1 MKKRHGFTLIELL
14 VVIAIISVL
23 IGLLVPAVQ
32 KVREAANRASC
43 QNNLKQIGLALH
55 LYVDINKVFPNSS
68 TNAGNFYA
76 TTPSHGWVTYIL
88 PYVEQNTLYTKYNF
102 SVDWFDP
109 INEPVISA
117 QIPILNCPSTPNPNR
132 VVTGTSTT
140 SVGSASGGG
149 ITVNWTAG
157 SWDYINTGSLYSV
170 LFMTPSPIITP
181 SGWNTTTQN
190 WTGTQGIIDVSAP
203 RPTSVTDGLSNTL
216 MVSENAGLPN
226 NYQMGKLVN
235 PPNFTWPSIANAQAA
250 WASDSKSWSLDGF
263 DTSLL
268 KSNNCYPG
276 YGTICSGTCALNCT
290 NDMELYSFHTGG
302 VNGAFGDGS
311 VRFLSNSCSL
321 LVISALITYAGG
333 EVLPAAD
340 Y

>member
-1 MKKRHGFTLIELL
+1 
-14 VVIAIISVL
+14 
-23 IGLLVPAVQ
+23 
-32 KVREAANRASC
+32 
-43 QNNLKQIGLALH
+43 
-55 LYVDINKVFPNSS
+55 
-68 TNAGNFYA
+68 
-76 TTPSHGWVTYIL
+76 
-88 PYVEQNTLYTKYNF
+88 
-102 SVDWFDP
+102 
-109 INEPVISA
+109 
-117 QIPILNCPSTPNPNR
+117 
-132 VVTGTSTT
+132 
-140 SVGSASGGG
+140 
-149 ITVNWTAG
+149 
-157 SWDYINTGSLYSV
+157 
-170 LFMTPSPIITP
+170 
-181 SGWNTTTQN
+181 
-190 WTGTQGIIDVSAP
+190 
-203 RPTSVTDGLSNTL
+203 

-276 YGTICSGTCALNCT
+276 YGTICSGTCGLNCT

-333 EVLPAAD
+333 EVLPAAFLD
-340 Y
+340 R

>member
-1 MKKRHGFTLIELL
+1 M
-14 VVIAIISVL
+14 
-23 IGLLVPAVQ
+23 
-32 KVREAANRASC
+32 
-43 QNNLKQIGLALH
+43 H
-55 LYVDINKVFPNSS
+55 LYVDINKVFPKSS
-68 TNAGNFYA
+68 TKRSKIYA
-76 TTPSHGWVTYIL
+76 TTPSHGWATYIL
-88 PYVEQNTLYTKYNF
+88 PMLSRTHCTRNTIS

-190 WTGTQGIIDVSAP
+190 WTGTQGIIDVSVR

-276 YGTICSGTCALNCT
+276 YGTICSGTCCL
-290 NDMELYSFHTGG
+290 ELHQ
-302 VNGAFGDGS
+302 
-311 VRFLSNSCSL
+311 
-321 LVISALITYAGG
+321 
-333 EVLPAAD
+333 
-340 Y
+340 

>member
-1 MKKRHGFTLIELL
+1 M
-14 VVIAIISVL
+14 
-23 IGLLVPAVQ
+23 
-32 KVREAANRASC
+32 
-43 QNNLKQIGLALH
+43 H
-55 LYVDINKVFPNSS
+55 LYVDINKVFPKSS

-203 RPTSVTDGLSNTL
+203 DR
-216 MVSENAGLPN
+216 
-226 NYQMGKLVN
+226 
-235 PPNFTWPSIANAQAA
+235 
-250 WASDSKSWSLDGF
+250 
-263 DTSLL
+263 
-268 KSNNCYPG
+268 
-276 YGTICSGTCALNCT
+276 
-290 NDMELYSFHTGG
+290 
-302 VNGAFGDGS
+302 
-311 VRFLSNSCSL
+311 RR
-321 LVISALITYAGG
+321 
-333 EVLPAAD
+333 
-340 Y
+340 